1 MNEVKSKK
9 AKVGGKTITVF
20 QAQGSYVLE
29 LQRSITI
36 ADASKEKTPKIYA
49 YLNLDEQVVTYVH
62 HLLYPS
68 LVSCSRGQIPT
79 EEDFVRMS
87 DAEVKAWLDPAQLL
101 NPDWFSFL
109 NGEAKEEQE
118 KKE

>member
-1 MNEVKSKK
+1 MSEAKSKK

-20 QAQGSYVLE
+20 QAQGSFVLE
-29 LQRSITI
+29 LQRSI
-36 ADASKEKTPKIYA
+36 AMANASNETPKIYA
-49 YLNLDEQVVTYVH
+49 ELNLDEQVVTYVH

-68 LVSCSRGQIPT
+68 LVTCSKGQLPS
-79 EEDFVRMS
+79 EEAFVGFS
-87 DAEVKAWLDPAQLL
+87 DVEVQAWLDPARSL

-109 NGEAKEEQE
+109 GGEAKEEPE